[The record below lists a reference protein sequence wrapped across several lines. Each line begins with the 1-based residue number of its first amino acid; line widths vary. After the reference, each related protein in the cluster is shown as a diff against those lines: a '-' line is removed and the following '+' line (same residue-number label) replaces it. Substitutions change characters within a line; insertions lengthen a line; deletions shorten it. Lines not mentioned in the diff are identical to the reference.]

1 MCCRPLDVDKLI
13 RETPGDDATQVI
25 WEHVVPWVQAEL
37 LQRIQAGEFESVL
50 PGAQKVSALSEV
62 KPLGITGA
70 SDALLKSYKAPI
82 NAADAA
88 NALATT
94 GMYEAGDSLFAV
106 SARPPTGAE
115 DKAIA
120 GIGDCTPW
128 SLVADAGARLEQV
141 EVAAGQG
148 RRVILGTTLACAVRE
163 GEAVGPGKTLVTG
176 HVVVWGW
183 YVAMARALAAPQGTD
198 KEAASWK
205 DRVHELLQCALTVT
219 VHVRLGLTAAQRA
232 TWSIQLS
239 EQRKCEHKLA
249 DTFPQFAAKA
259 WVALGP
265 GDHRNMSQQKLLDTL
280 KALQINFNNLT
291 LNKVMVGYVVD
302 FADDCNNGL
311 RGAPKSSSGLSA
323 TAASTSSAPATRSS
337 VR

>member
-1 MCCRPLDVDKLI
+1 MDKLI

-50 PGAQKVSALSEV
+50 PGAQKVSTLSEV
-62 KPLGITGA
+62 PPLGITAGA

-106 SARPPTGAE
+106 CARPPTGAE

-219 VHVRLGLTAAQRA
+219 VHVRSGLTAAQRA
-232 TWSIQLS
+232 TWSIQIS
-239 EQRKCEHKLA
+239 EQRKGDNKLA
-249 DTFPQFAAKA
+249 DTFPMFVAKA

-265 GDHRNMSQQKLLDTL
+265 GDHRKMSQQKLLDTL
-280 KALQINFNNLT
+280 KALQINFNILT
-291 LNKVMVGYVVD
+291 LNKVMVGYDVD